1 MDGYLVWEIRPGPAK
16 AHIGTYSI
24 LKPSI
29 TLVIWEKQAEMTH
42 PKLSKSDQSSRRYEN
57 RIGMFVRGRTLQS
70 YEVGSGTPCDMLF
83 ISGGI
88 IPILIFSVFEVDD
101 PAEDLSAC
109 P

>member
-1 MDGYLVWEIRPGPAK
+1 MDGYLVWGMRPGPAK

-42 PKLSKSDQSSRRYEN
+42 PKLSNSDQSSRRYEN

-70 YEVGSGTPCDMLF
+70 YEGDSGTPWDKPF
-83 ISGGI
+83 ISSA
-88 IPILIFSVFEVDD
+88 FSVFSSGGGASSKRKPKDQ
-101 PAEDLSAC
+101 A
-109 P
+109 